1 MDNKPTILTTGEIVK
16 QSKKW
21 YQTWRIIYPI
31 LGIVVVVELILGLKT
46 LLDPLPQISK
56 HQAQNLLPTKGGE
69 ITLNSSQAN
78 FKVGEKVTVTINVST
93 GGYTIIGTDLV
104 LRFNPKAMETSSA
117 DFIRGKIYSEYP
129 LISVDNKDGVVRVSA
144 VATNADQGFN
154 GIGELG
160 VINFKTKAAGQVNI
174 IVDFKK
180 GSTTDSNIIRTKT
193 SEDVLGSVTNLNL
206 TIK

>member
-1 MDNKPTILTTGEIVK
+1 MENNPKVYTTGEVVK
-16 QSKKW
+16 PNKKW

-31 LGIVVVVELILGLKT
+31 LGVVVLVQLILGVKT
-46 LLDPLPQISK
+46 LLTPLPQVSK
-56 HQAQNLLPTKGGE
+56 NQAQKLLPSKGAE
-69 ITLNSSQAN
+69 IILNSSQSN
-78 FKVGEKVTVTINVST
+78 FKVGEKVTVTIEVST
-93 GGYTIIGTDLV
+93 GGYTTIGTDLV

-129 LISVDNKDGVVRVSA
+129 LISVDNKDGVVRVSG

-160 VINFKTKAAGQVNI
+160 VINFKTQAAGQANI

-180 GSTTDSNIIRTKT
+180 GSITDSNIIRSKT